1 METFDY
7 NYQQIQIPY
16 YLPIP
21 QNPINGIKEK
31 HIQQYNISPEYYPNI
46 ETQAYPLNTD
56 ELFLPNNIYENNQ
69 TVNINNPIENNNINN
84 IYLLNNKQNKKI
96 PKDGNIVKT
105 PKDNTKRKKIIKNK
119 FALKNEKLNK
129 IHNVHVVI
137 NENELYDDNNN
148 NKNNNEKQP
157 IDNYKKYNNDV
168 GKLQTTKWNKNFNMK
183 IRTDDI
189 NSKDNNPY
197 HFNYLKTTENNLY
210 EYNPKIK
217 TVKKNSLKTIDRI
230 KKNNLISISDAHM
243 NKKNENIKQSN
254 SNNKSINKP
263 KISNKSNN
271 KQKIN
276 KKKSITNKEPNKSKI
291 LNKNLSTYRINKKRD
306 SNFCVIINKKKLEMF
321 SSFKNLHNK
330 TKNTIEENKN
340 ENKSSKFKE
349 KMKKII
355 NLEKNYGR
363 LYSPQLTNPNYI
375 NNTKSPKEILKTRE
389 KLKNKSINTKIK
401 KTLNR
406 NVSYNID
413 TNCSIEKKNNFNNNN
428 NKASSSRIFPNK
440 KSDISQKKNFFKGKK
455 SIDLTQEKKPKNII
469 KKQYSLRLSK
479 PNENEEIKNKYNIN
493 TYTLTGKTRKKMIY
507 SRINN
512 DSEFKNVVTNQKKKF
527 FSFMKKIHN
536 NNKYRGDS
544 LLEEKNDMNNKTYKG
559 FSTSKKL
566 EEIKKKYKFYP
577 HSKEKKSLLKD
588 KNKIIDYIGES
599 NIRSRLKYSMNLM
612 ELEKEDEIQKFNL
625 TELIPQNTFNS
636 NKEEE
641 NPFIKNEDKNTKE
654 KKVSKIIEKDEESI
668 EDNEKNENNEGND
681 NDVLNHK
688 SFILDLN
695 NIIPINE
702 KKLRDTIGESQ
713 LTNSNNNIKK
723 IIKKSD
729 K

>member
-56 ELFLPNNIYENNQ
+56 ELFLPSNIYENNQ

-210 EYNPKIK
+210 EYNPKINI
-217 TVKKNSLKTIDRI
+217 VKKNSLKTIERI
-230 KKNNLISISDAHM
+230 KKNNLISISDAHV
-243 NKKNENIKQSN
+243 NKNNENIKQSN

-375 NNTKSPKEILKTRE
+375 NNTKSPKEIIKTRE

-493 TYTLTGKTRKKMIY
+493 TYTLTGKTRKKMIN

-512 DSEFKNVVTNQKKKF
+512 DSEFKNVVTNQKKNF
-527 FSFMKKIHN
+527 F
-536 NNKYRGDS
+536 
-544 LLEEKNDMNNKTYKG
+544 LL
-559 FSTSKKL
+559 
-566 EEIKKKYKFYP
+566 
-577 HSKEKKSLLKD
+577 
-588 KNKIIDYIGES
+588 
-599 NIRSRLKYSMNLM
+599 
-612 ELEKEDEIQKFNL
+612 
-625 TELIPQNTFNS
+625 
-636 NKEEE
+636 
-641 NPFIKNEDKNTKE
+641 
-654 KKVSKIIEKDEESI
+654 
-668 EDNEKNENNEGND
+668 
-681 NDVLNHK
+681 
-688 SFILDLN
+688 
-695 NIIPINE
+695 
-702 KKLRDTIGESQ
+702 
-713 LTNSNNNIKK
+713 
-723 IIKKSD
+723 
-729 K
+729 